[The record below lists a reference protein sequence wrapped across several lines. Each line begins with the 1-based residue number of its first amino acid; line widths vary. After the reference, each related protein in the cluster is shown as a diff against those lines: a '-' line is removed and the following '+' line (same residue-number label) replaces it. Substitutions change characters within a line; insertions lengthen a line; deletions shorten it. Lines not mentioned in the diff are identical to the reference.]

1 MIGIVD
7 YNMGNLASVI
17 NAFTKVGADAQ
28 VESDPSKLKEY
39 DKLILPGVGAFGD
52 AMEHL
57 KQRGM
62 DSAVKEFAS
71 SGKPLL
77 GICLGMQ
84 LLFDSSEEFGTSEG
98 LGLIEGKVIAFDE
111 SKFDHA
117 LKVPHMGWNEMF
129 SRGLTSNDLLQSNES
144 FAGLTP
150 INVGADLC
158 VCPLFTGLKN
168 NFYLYFVH
176 SFHAVCDDKYAIGKS
191 YYGYEFVSAVNKDNI
206 YGFQPHP
213 EKSHENGLKIIENF
227 VKL

>member
-17 NAFTKVGADAQ
+17 NAFESVGADIK
-28 VESDPSKLKEY
+28 VESDPKKLQNY

-57 KQRGM
+57 KSDGM
-62 DSAVKEFAS
+62 DEAVKAYAK

-84 LLFDSSEEFGTSEG
+84 LLFESSEEFGTTQG
-98 LGLIEGKVIAFDE
+98 LGLIEGRVVAFDE
-111 SKFDHA
+111 SKFDHK
-117 LKVPHMGWNEMF
+117 LKVPHMGWNELF
-129 SRGLTSNDLLQSNES
+129 KQRDTKIFDGLNKE
-144 FAGLTP
+144 
-150 INVGADLC
+150 
-158 VCPLFTGLKN
+158 
-168 NFYLYFVH
+168 FYLYFVH
-176 SFHAVCDDKYAIGKS
+176 SFHAVCEDKYAIGKT

-206 YGFQPHP
+206 YGIQPHP